1 MVRFEVSKSRRC
13 IFCKC
18 KQIIAIG
25 DLRMATIE
33 GGAQLCTIVPEVA
46 VRTDDFRLAYRLLGR
61 LRDSGIEHMQIDPEK
76 PVPSRVD
83 FWIASHAEV
92 VRTNDVRGIGCD
104 VEEIDSVISS
114 IMNRIAVGEKV
125 QRICFGIDPG
135 PRPGLSWIA
144 DGRPAGS
151 MQMESVDATVDYVV
165 AILNDFMPP
174 ESVVRIGNGSP
185 TISSRIANVCLARGL
200 AVQFVDETST
210 SIGSRYD
217 HVSAAHRI
225 CSKEGIPVTERLQVI
240 PTEGEV
246 REIQRRSRSIS
257 EGRLTI
263 PSKLARAVAVGRQTL
278 SEAVELHI
286 RSLDR

>member
-1 MVRFEVSKSRRC
+1 
-13 IFCKC
+13 
-18 KQIIAIG
+18 
-25 DLRMATIE
+25 MATIE
-33 GGAQLCTIVPEVA
+33 DRVRLSLIVPEVA
-46 VRTDDFRLAYRLLGR
+46 VRTDDFRLAYRLLDR
-61 LRDSGIEHMQIDPEK
+61 LRDSGIEHMQLDPEH
-76 PVPSRVD
+76 PVPNRVD

-92 VRTNDVRGIGCD
+92 GGTKDARGIGCA

-151 MQMESVDATVDYVV
+151 IQMESVDATVDQVI

-200 AVQFVDETST
+200 SVQFVDETST
-210 SIGSRYD
+210 SIGSRHD
-217 HVSAAHRI
+217 HVSAARAI
-225 CSKEGIPVTERLQVI
+225 CTKEGVPVTERLQVI

-263 PSKLARAVAVGRQTL
+263 PSQLARAVAVGRLTL

-286 RSLDR
+286 QTLDC

>member
-1 MVRFEVSKSRRC
+1 MYKR
-13 IFCKC
+13 
-18 KQIIAIG
+18 Q
-25 DLRMATIE
+25 
-33 GGAQLCTIVPEVA
+33 
-46 VRTDDFRLAYRLLGR
+46 
-61 LRDSGIEHMQIDPEK
+61 
-76 PVPSRVD
+76 
-83 FWIASHAEV
+83 
-92 VRTNDVRGIGCD
+92 
-104 VEEIDSVISS
+104 
-114 IMNRIAVGEKV
+114 
-125 QRICFGIDPG
+125 
-135 PRPGLSWIA
+135 
-144 DGRPAGS
+144 
-151 MQMESVDATVDYVV
+151 
-165 AILNDFMPP
+165 
-174 ESVVRIGNGSP
+174 

-210 SIGSRYD
+210 SVGSRYD
-217 HVSAAHRI
+217 HVSAARRI

>member
-1 MVRFEVSKSRRC
+1 
-13 IFCKC
+13 
-18 KQIIAIG
+18 
-25 DLRMATIE
+25 MATIE
-33 GGAQLCTIVPEVA
+33 DRVRLSLIVPEVA
-46 VRTDDFRLAYRLLGR
+46 VRTDDFRLAYRLLDR
-61 LRDSGIEHMQIDPEK
+61 LRDSGIEHMQLDPEH
-76 PVPSRVD
+76 PVPNRVD

-92 VRTNDVRGIGCD
+92 GGTKDARGIGCA

-144 DGRPAGS
+144 DGHPAGS
-151 MQMESVDATVDYVV
+151 IQMESVDATVDQVI
-165 AILNDFMPP
+165 AILDDFMPP

-200 AVQFVDETST
+200 SVQFVDETST
-210 SIGSRYD
+210 SIGSRHD
-217 HVSAAHRI
+217 HVSAASAI
-225 CSKEGIPVTERLQVI
+225 CTKEGVPVTERLQVI

-263 PSKLARAVAVGRQTL
+263 PSQLARAVAVGRITL

-286 RSLDR
+286 QTLDR

>member
-1 MVRFEVSKSRRC
+1 
-13 IFCKC
+13 
-18 KQIIAIG
+18 
-25 DLRMATIE
+25 MATIE
-33 GGAQLCTIVPEVA
+33 DRVRLSLIVPEVA
-46 VRTDDFRLAYRLLGR
+46 VRTDDFRLAYRLLDR
-61 LRDSGIEHMQIDPEK
+61 LRDSGIEHMQLDPEH
-76 PVPSRVD
+76 PVPNRVD

-92 VRTNDVRGIGCD
+92 GGTKDARGIGCA

-151 MQMESVDATVDYVV
+151 IQMESVDATVDQVI

-200 AVQFVDETST
+200 SVQFVDETST
-210 SIGSRYD
+210 SIGSRHD
-217 HVSAAHRI
+217 HVSAARAI
-225 CSKEGIPVTERLQVI
+225 CTKEGVPVTERLQVI

-246 REIQRRSRSIS
+246 REIQRRSRNIS

-263 PSKLARAVAVGRQTL
+263 PSQLARAVAVGRLTL

-286 RSLDR
+286 QTLDR

>member
-61 LRDSGIEHMQIDPEK
+61 LRDSGIEHMQLDPEK

-151 MQMESVDATVDYVV
+151 MQMESVDATVDHVV

>member
-61 LRDSGIEHMQIDPEK
+61 LRDYGIEHMQLDPEK

-278 SEAVELHI
+278 SEAVEFHI

>member
-61 LRDSGIEHMQIDPEK
+61 LRDSGIEHMQLDPEK

-151 MQMESVDATVDYVV
+151 MQMESVDATVDHVV

-217 HVSAAHRI
+217 HVSAAHRS

>member
-61 LRDSGIEHMQIDPEK
+61 LRDSGIEYMQLDPEK

>member
-1 MVRFEVSKSRRC
+1 
-13 IFCKC
+13 
-18 KQIIAIG
+18 
-25 DLRMATIE
+25 MATIE
-33 GGAQLCTIVPEVA
+33 DRVRLSLIVPEVA
-46 VRTDDFRLAYRLLGR
+46 VRTDDFRLAYRLLDR
-61 LRDSGIEHMQIDPEK
+61 LRDSGIEHMQLDPEH
-76 PVPSRVD
+76 PVPNRVD

-92 VRTNDVRGIGCD
+92 GGTKDARGIGCAI
-104 VEEIDSVISS
+104 EEIDSVISS

-151 MQMESVDATVDYVV
+151 IQMESVDATVDQVI

-200 AVQFVDETST
+200 SVQFVDETST
-210 SIGSRYD
+210 SIGSRHD
-217 HVSAAHRI
+217 HVSAARAI
-225 CSKEGIPVTERLQVI
+225 CTKEGVPVTERLQVI

-263 PSKLARAVAVGRQTL
+263 PSQLARAVAVGRLTL

-286 RSLDR
+286 QTLDR

>member
-61 LRDSGIEHMQIDPEK
+61 LRDSGIEHMQLDPEK

-125 QRICFGIDPG
+125 QRICFGIDAG

-151 MQMESVDATVDYVV
+151 MQMESVDTTVDHVV

>member
-1 MVRFEVSKSRRC
+1 VVRFEVSKSRRC

-61 LRDSGIEHMQIDPEK
+61 LRDSGIEHMQLDPEK

>member
-61 LRDSGIEHMQIDPEK
+61 LRDSGIEHMQLDPEK

-225 CSKEGIPVTERLQVI
+225 CSKEGIPVTARLQVI
-240 PTEGEV
+240 PTEGGG

>member
-1 MVRFEVSKSRRC
+1 MVRFEVSKARRC

-18 KQIIAIG
+18 KQIIVIG

-46 VRTDDFRLAYRLLGR
+46 VRTDDFRLAYRLIGR
-61 LRDSGIEHMQIDPEK
+61 LRDSGIEHMQLDPEK

>member
-61 LRDSGIEHMQIDPEK
+61 LRDSGIEHMQLDPEK

-135 PRPGLSWIA
+135 PRPGLSWFA

>member
-61 LRDSGIEHMQIDPEK
+61 LRDSGIEHMQLDPQK

>member
-1 MVRFEVSKSRRC
+1 
-13 IFCKC
+13 
-18 KQIIAIG
+18 
-25 DLRMATIE
+25 MATIE
-33 GGAQLCTIVPEVA
+33 DRVRLPLIVPEVA
-46 VRTDDFRLAYRLLGR
+46 VRTDDFRLAYRLLDR
-61 LRDSGIEHMQIDPEK
+61 LRDSGIEHMQLDPEH
-76 PVPSRVD
+76 PVPNRVD

-92 VRTNDVRGIGCD
+92 GGTKDARGIGCA

-151 MQMESVDATVDYVV
+151 IQMESVDATVDQVI

-200 AVQFVDETST
+200 SVQFVDETST
-210 SIGSRYD
+210 SIGSRHD
-217 HVSAAHRI
+217 HVSAARAI
-225 CSKEGIPVTERLQVI
+225 CTKEGVPVTERLQVI

-263 PSKLARAVAVGRQTL
+263 PSQLARAVAVGRLTL

-286 RSLDR
+286 QTLDR

>member
-1 MVRFEVSKSRRC
+1 MVRFEVSKSSRC

-61 LRDSGIEHMQIDPEK
+61 LRDSGIEHMQLDPEK

-92 VRTNDVRGIGCD
+92 GRTNDVRGIGCD

-151 MQMESVDATVDYVV
+151 MQMESVDATVDHVV

-217 HVSAAHRI
+217 HVSAARRI

-263 PSKLARAVAVGRQTL
+263 PSKLARAVAVGRLTL

-286 RSLDR
+286 RTLDR